1 MKKIDNIT
9 RLILVILTFIIFN
22 IMIINEDSSW
32 NIIPL
37 IFSVIVFLLSFPS
50 SLISKKIIELG
61 NKINNKNLK
70 IMYYVFLPIVLI
82 VLSLIIIGLVT
93 IISEQ
98 IPTPDDFASALGQA
112 LIILFI
118 MVSIFIGIILPYVQ
132 TIITLILSK
141 FIKEGSSK

>member
-9 RLILVILTFIIFN
+9 RLILSILTFIIFN

-37 IFSVIVFLLSFPS
+37 LFSVIVFLLSFPS
-50 SLISKKIIELG
+50 SLISKKIIEIG

-82 VLSLIIIGLVT
+82 VISLIIIGLVT

-98 IPTPDDFASALGQA
+98 IPIPDDFASSLGQA